1 MGERGG
7 RGGGGGGGGGGGVVT
22 RFGKI
27 SMLTSMYYKL

>member
-7 RGGGGGGGGGGGVVT
+7 RGGGGGVVT
-22 RFGKI
+22 LFGKI